1 MSRTFDEFV
10 LLRDYDKVVDLLEAA
25 ANMVVT
31 QSLGDSLGRIK
42 QQINFMVKSIST
54 TFQRVGAPK
63 GYQTPWGAEPETTT
77 TPPPIPSGEEMRK
90 QMGGVTPEVGTMN
103 RMRKDPTHS
112 FLSDL
117 EREQG
122 GRRRGMTASSRFVK
136 DQVAS
141 HRQRKS
147 GGFFDKLRGL
157 FSHYQPDGI
166 PVLEELEQLLEAEG
180 WKDNLDLKQEF
191 QKLLQMV
198 NQELRNVAKVA
209 YQQGMQAS
217 GGSPQFRTSPAVS
230 DLAAMAQKF
239 PVQPAT
245 PS

>member
-1 MSRTFDEFV
+1 MPRTFDEFV
-10 LLRDYDKVVDLLEAA
+10 LLRDYDKAVDLLEAA

-42 QQINFMVKSIST
+42 QQINFLVKSIST

-103 RMRKDPTHS
+103 RMRKDPTHGY
-112 FLSDL
+112 LADL

-122 GRRRGMTASSRFVK
+122 GRQRGMTASSRFVK
-136 DQVAS
+136 DQVS
-141 HRQRKS
+141 RHRQRKS

-217 GGSPQFRTSPAVS
+217 GGGPPPLRTSRAVS
-230 DLAAMAQKF
+230 DLAAAAMA
-239 PVQPAT
+239 PAQPA
-245 PS
+245 PSS